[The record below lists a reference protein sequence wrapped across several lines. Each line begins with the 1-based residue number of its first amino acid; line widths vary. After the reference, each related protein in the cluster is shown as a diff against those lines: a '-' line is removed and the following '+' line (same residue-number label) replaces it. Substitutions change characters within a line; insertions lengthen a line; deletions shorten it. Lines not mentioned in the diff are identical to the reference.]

1 MNVGAAIDGPSHGQ
15 VLQNEAPYFNVAL
28 PARMPRYFN
37 VSPPKEMPFQQ
48 LTYIWFR
55 DQKWRLNEASQK
67 IWADF
72 VVKER
77 NDA

>member
-1 MNVGAAIDGPSHGQ
+1 MHIGTAIDGPADGLL
-15 VLQNEAPYFNVAL
+15 LQAEPPFCNVAL
-28 PARMPRYFN
+28 PERLPRYFN
-37 VSPPKEMPFQQ
+37 VSLSKDAPFQQ